1 MKKLLEKLLGK
12 LLEKPLEKLARHIEK
27 WNRES
32 DEARAAEES
41 PAKGEAPASSDS
53 PAQSET
59 PAASASPAPSL
70 DRFPLGLASCWN
82 GSNASKRHMNLLSPK
97 MSDSRAGEYIAWMKA
112 KGCTVAHLI
121 LANGGD
127 GESAGYA
134 AWNDSDRPKMLARL
148 RAVREAGLAP
158 VPWLITDDSSALLK
172 ELFGRPGALIPAM
185 AEFFD
190 DVPYVVLGLEMDEG
204 GNSAQWSSVRA
215 ALRRVYSGPIGV
227 HHTSGNAFPFASYG
241 DIVLGQLKPGCSAA
255 QVKAQIIAILQLGK
269 RAVGFEYSRGPDRSL
284 CIAALEAGAEGVGN
298 WDGGDVP
305 SSTASAQ
312 KKEAAGADERES
324 SAATAHDD
332 AVEFGLLNWSYGGFK
347 GGSAKLSAKARI
359 MGLSVKSDGM
369 SYQWMSGGCENLGA
383 SSSTDASCL
392 ACLFCLVGG
401 RWVGGKFDWIST
413 SRKTRDFKN
422 IESSYNGWPKNAI
435 ANATRYAFVIVSKDG
450 KSRTNVISCG
460 R

>member
-1 MKKLLEKLLGK
+1 MEKLLTKLLEKW
-12 LLEKPLEKLARHIEK
+12 LEKPLRKLARWVEK
-27 WNRES
+27 QNAEA
-32 DEARAAEES
+32 EAARAAEES
-41 PAKGEAPASSDS
+41 
-53 PAQSET
+53 T
-59 PAASASPAPSL
+59 PSGVQPSASPAPSL

-215 ALRRVYSGPIGV
+215 ALRRVFSGPIGV
-227 HHTSGNAFPFASYG
+227 HHTSGNSFKFAGLG
-241 DIVLGQLKPGCSAA
+241 DIILGQLKPGCSTA

-298 WDGGDVP
+298 WDGGSIP
-305 SSTASAQ
+305 STAAPQ
-312 KKEAAGADERES
+312 EKEAAGAEAGEV

-332 AVEFGLLNWSYGGFK
+332 AVDFSLLDWRWGGFN
-347 GGSAKLSAKARI
+347 GSKASLSSARI
-359 MGLSVKSDGM
+359 RGLKVSSGSLSYSWERGSCSD
-369 SYQWMSGGCENLGA
+369 L
-383 SSSTDASCL
+383 DA
-392 ACLFCLVGG
+392 ACTHDKPCCTCALFCRVDGK
-401 RWVGGKFDWIST
+401 WVGGKFEHISSDRT
-413 SRKTRDFKN
+413 SRGLTNVQKG
-422 IESSYNGWPKNAI
+422 YGGWDPSALSR
-435 ANATRYAFVIVSKDG
+435 ADAYAFVILDDKA
-450 KSRTNVISCG
+450 KRRTNVITCA

>member
-27 WNRES
+27 WNREA

-41 PAKGEAPASSDS
+41 PAKDDAPASSDS
-53 PAQSET
+53 ATQPET
-59 PAASASPAPSL
+59 APASPAPSL

-82 GSNASKRHMNLLSPK
+82 GSNASKRHMNLLSPR

-112 KGCTVAHLI
+112 RGCTVAHLI

-148 RAVREAGLAP
+148 RAVRAAGLAP

-172 ELFGRPGALIPAM
+172 DLFGRPGALIPAM

-204 GNSAQWSSVRA
+204 GNSAQWGSVRA

-227 HHTSGNAFPFASYG
+227 HHTSGNAFRFASYG
-241 DIVLGQLKPGCSAA
+241 DIILGQLKPGCSAA

-269 RAVGFEYSRGPDRSL
+269 RAVGFEYSRGPDRAL
-284 CIAALEAGAEGVGN
+284 CLAALEAGAEGVGN

-305 SSTASAQ
+305 SSTASTQ
-312 KKEAAGADERES
+312 ES
-324 SAATAHDD
+324 SAATVHDD
-332 AVEFGLLNWSYGGFK
+332 AVDYGLLNWSYGGFK
-347 GGSAKLSAKARI
+347 GGSARPSAKARI
-359 MGLSVKSDGM
+359 MALKVSSSGM
-369 SYQWMSGGCENLGA
+369 SYQWISGGCEDLGA
-383 SSSTDASCL
+383 SSPTDASCV
-392 ACLFCLVGG
+392 ACLFCLIGG
-401 RWVGGKFDWIST
+401 KWVGGKFDWIST

-422 IESSYNGWPKNAI
+422 IKESYNGWPSNSI
-435 ANATRYAFVIVSKDG
+435 AAAEKYAFCIVSKDG
-450 KSRTNVISCG
+450 KKRTNVISCG